1 MGGELPVTFLQFL
14 SESIT
19 SLKYIVYDFFFQV
32 LSASSRKRLLS
43 TEFKEML
50 EIDLGGGKGL
60 EFA

>member
-1 MGGELPVTFLQFL
+1 MT
-14 SESIT
+14 
-19 SLKYIVYDFFFQV
+19 FFFQV